1 MRAAHGSSHA
11 KTAYDHRFVIMGIFR
26 RLELT
31 LTGTRA
37 IVYLLDRT
45 WSPVPFGD

>member
-1 MRAAHGSSHA
+1 MRAAHGSSYA

-26 RLELT
+26 LFELT
-31 LTGTRA
+31 AIGPRA